1 MKFAN
6 VSEILSNIKT
16 TIVLLFRRFSASARR
31 RVFCIFRI
39 PSLGHLDAAER
50 QRGDAALGICMWGI
64 EVYMSILN
72 YIIYYYIL

>member
-16 TIVLLFRRFSASARR
+16 TIVLLFRRFSASARLLH
-31 RVFCIFRI
+31 FRI

-50 QRGDAALGICMWGI
+50 QRGGAALGICMWGI